1 MIIFILARAVK
12 ARHTRSK
19 VNAHQYVESRPSA
32 EIAQWFHRR
41 VVELD
46 AQAQRFSQGNVS
58 VTFIVSDD
66 STGHSWQHM
75 SSGAI
80 SAERCKLLCEAHTWK
95 LAPSAVP
102 HPPLVEAEMKCASAD
117 MWPRRE
123 QESLISFFSEQD
135 DMQEF
140 FAKVRVCVDIDV
152 SVTVGLIP
160 SYL

>member
-1 MIIFILARAVK
+1 MRAVK
-12 ARHTRSK
+12 ARQTRSK
-19 VNAHQYVESRPSA
+19 VNADQYVESRPSA

-41 VVELD
+41 VVELG

-75 SSGAI
+75 SSGAVT
-80 SAERCKLLCEAHTWK
+80 AERCKRLCEAHTWK
-95 LAPSAVP
+95 PAPSTAP
-102 HPPLVEAEMKCASAD
+102 HPPLAEAEIKCAPAD
-117 MWPRRE
+117 MWSRRE
-123 QESLISFFSEQD
+123 QESLISFFAEKD

-152 SVTVGLIP
+152 NVTVWLTP
-160 SYL
+160 SDL